1 MQLGS
6 SCVLAPLA
14 TNVDLW
20 KPIFEG
26 SIGSQQRQNA
36 SFTNLHIIILHFA
49 SV

>member
-14 TNVDLW
+14 TNMDLW

-26 SIGSQQRQNA
+26 SIGSQQKNA
-36 SFTNLHIIILHFA
+36 SFTNLHIII
-49 SV
+49 